1 MASLKSYFSA
11 AVFSG
16 MMILSCAPKAWAEGE
31 VNVYSYRQPELI
43 QPLLDAGRLVALSE
57 NEAPSPFGYD
67 LICPQENR
75 SRPRFRAFS
84 EWLAEECA

>member
-1 MASLKSYFSA
+1 MALNGLGVVMGRKT
-11 AVFSG
+11 
-16 MMILSCAPKAWAEGE
+16 
-31 VNVYSYRQPELI
+31 LI

-84 EWLAEECA
+84 EWLVGGMRLIEYCKGARARA